1 MTIKTKYNVGDKVY
15 TIDKNSM
22 KVLPFKIKSI
32 VSVSDESTAVRL
44 TPEGSD
50 YESYDEKRCFPSEDE
65 LIRYITDYGDHKEMF

>member
-22 KVLPFKIKSI
+22 KVLPFKIKTI
-32 VSVSDESTAVRL
+32 VSISDESTAVRL
-44 TPEGSD
+44 TPEGKD
-50 YESYDEKRCFPSEDE
+50 YDSYDEKRCFPSEDE